1 MAWTYTYDKAVNATV
16 FTMRVLIR
24 DNNLAF
30 TGQTDRKS
38 ESCLFCDEE
47 LLELYSLASND
58 IWDAAILALSSMR
71 ADKNAMLTAIKSMNY
86 SENYKVEIDA
96 LIDQYKKNSASEAP
110 AELYLETA
118 LTYESLL
125 EYEGRGELDTID
137 QDEL

>member
-16 FTMRVLIR
+16 FQLRVLLR

-47 LLELYSLASND
+47 LEEYYSLAGSD
-58 IWDAAILALSSMR
+58 IWDAAILALQTLR
-71 ADKNAMLTAIKSMNY
+71 NDKNAMMTMFKSGTY
-86 SENYKVEIDA
+86 SEQYKVDIDA
-96 LIDQYKKNSASEAP
+96 LIEQYSQYAASQQP
-110 AELYLETA
+110 AELYIESA
-118 LTYESLL
+118 LTYESEQ
-125 EYEGRGELDTID
+125 EYILRGDTDTID